1 MNEDLQPL
9 DYTEIRAL
17 AQSDHQ
23 LFNPDVSLY
32 ENAQEAFTTS
42 VLLPNPE
49 IQLPILSAFACLPT
63 ALINTA
69 PILCILGRS
78 GSGKSQILKILAAL
92 NGTTA
97 LGSSSSFVSIRNEIK
112 SISFLDEIG
121 ELQAPNYQLVFD
133 DAKADFVEDP
143 DRFAILRY
151 GYDRSTSIVTISG
164 PISGQN
170 LRFQTFCPKAFSTTD
185 SFIFEARFAELRRRS
200 LLLRSEKQSDNPM
213 VDELIPPDEVD
224 YRALRNAI
232 RYHWL
237 IKENCEHFVQIHR
250 YMKRTRSMFDSDQ
263 WTIYRPIAS
272 TLCALTGMDPNEAKE
287 AGKAFFDLQEDETPP
302 LRQILIDELQ
312 DNMECHEERIK
323 HDPAAPP
330 YSVPTAHIKNLIE
343 SAKRRGSI
351 SDSRLE
357 AYQPEMEQLG
367 WRLRKNNKGE
377 ISWVYGT

>member
-1 MNEDLQPL
+1 MNEDLPPL

-302 LRQILIDELQ
+302 LRQILIDLLSEKV
-312 DNMECHEERIK
+312 EIHETLLGTGSTNPDTSIAGVRVRSCVEEAR
-323 HDPAAPP
+323 
-330 YSVPTAHIKNLIE
+330 KNGL
-343 SAKRRGSI
+343 I